1 MTANKKEVKRA
12 EAVMTG
18 KKVFKWIRHTRIVK
32 EEPVYV
38 IADSSEH
45 AQAIWENNQISEGLL
60 GTTDPKFH
68 VNMVQGDPYAYIDW
82 EWYDASDNMPC
93 FVAEEYDDSNKF
105 HRELIEKD

>member
-18 KKVFKWIRHTRIVK
+18 KKVYKWVKLTRIIK

-38 IADSSEH
+38 LADSKEE
-45 AQAIWENNQISEGLL
+45 AQAHWESNQISEGLL
-60 GTTDPKFH
+60 GTRDPKFH
-68 VNMVQGDPYAYIDW
+68 VNMVQGDPFAYIDW
-82 EWYDASDNMPC
+82 EWFDSSDYIPE
-93 FVAEEYDDSNKF
+93 FKAEEYDDSNKF